1 MTQIQR
7 AERRTPAQW
16 ADLVKEWEASGQ
28 SQRGFCAGR
37 GIGQSTFRYWRRRLQ
52 GETSSDA
59 EISGARLVPVRVC
72 AQGPSPGDSGLR
84 LVLGNGLRI
93 EVAPGFDAATLQRVV
108 ATLAVVA

>member
-7 AERRTPAQW
+7 PERRTPEQW
-16 ADLVKEWEASGQ
+16 AALVKEWEASGQ
-28 SQRGFCAGR
+28 SQRAFCAER
-37 GIGQSTFRYWRRRLQ
+37 GIGQSTLRYWRRRLQ
-52 GETSSDA
+52 GETPSDA
-59 EISGARLVPVRVC
+59 EISGARLVPVRVR
-72 AQGPSPGDSGLR
+72 AQGPSQGGSDLR